1 MKQNKDWT
9 DVMRSALR
17 DAEVTPPADGWA
29 RLERELKEQQE
40 REARE
45 KAEKEAGGEK
55 DKEN

>member
-1 MKQNKDWT
+1 
-9 DVMRSALR
+9 MRNALR

-45 KAEKEAGGEK
+45 RAEKEAGGEK

>member
-1 MKQNKDWT
+1 MILYWKRMIQFEHEK
-9 DVMRSALR
+9 
-17 DAEVTPPADGWA
+17 E